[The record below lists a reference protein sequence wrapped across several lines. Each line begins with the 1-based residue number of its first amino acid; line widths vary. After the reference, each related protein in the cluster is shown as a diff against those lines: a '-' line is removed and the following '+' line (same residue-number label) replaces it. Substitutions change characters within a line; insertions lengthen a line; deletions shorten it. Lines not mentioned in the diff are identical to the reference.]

1 MRKARA
7 QTTVAKPN
15 IIFVLNYDQFTDTL
29 NAMPALQNNLVSRA
43 RATDVPIQ

>member
-7 QTTVAKPN
+7 QTTDAKPN
-15 IIFVLNYDQFTDTL
+15 IIFVLTDDQFTHTL

-43 RATDVPIQ
+43 RTTDVPIQ